1 MTPTIHAAVIGFGP
15 GGRVFHAP
23 FLHAIEGLE
32 LTAILQRHGDE
43 ATQAYPDTRIV
54 RSLEELLALPKLELV
69 AISTPP
75 TTHFELARKC
85 LEANKHVVIDK
96 PFVATSEQA
105 RELID
110 LARSKKLVL
119 SAFQNRRSDGDFLT
133 LQKLLA
139 SGELGRL
146 VSMESRFERYRPE
159 LRGDIWKEKDEPGN
173 GLLLDIGSHLV
184 DQALVL
190 FGTPSAV
197 TADVRFDRDGTA
209 VSDGFA
215 ILLHY
220 PRLRVY
226 LHATLLAASP
236 GPRYVLHGTKG
247 SYVKFGL
254 DPQED
259 ALKSGATLGCPHW
272 GEEQESAWGK
282 LTIMQ
287 NGIVTE
293 KSVPTLPGDYRPYY
307 ENVRDAIWGKAALAV
322 PAEQGWR
329 IIRLLELALE
339 SSQQQRT
346 ISCESLGAT
355 PRRNTR

>member
-1 MTPTIHAAVIGFGP
+1 MTTTIHAGVIGFGP

-43 ATQAYPDTRIV
+43 AAQAYPDTRIV

-75 TTHFELARKC
+75 TTHFELARQC

-96 PFVATSEQA
+96 PFVATSAQA
-105 RELID
+105 RQLME
-110 LARSKKLVL
+110 LARSKKLAL
-119 SAFQNRRSDGDFLT
+119 SAFQNRRWDGDFLT

-139 SGELGRL
+139 SGELGRV

-159 LRGDIWKEKDEPGN
+159 LRGDIWKEKNEPGN
-173 GLLLDIGSHLV
+173 GLLHDIGSHLV
-184 DQALVL
+184 DQAMVL
-190 FGTPSAV
+190 FGAPKAV
-197 TADVRFDRDGTA
+197 TADVRYDRDGTA
-209 VSDGFA
+209 VNDGFA
-215 ILLHY
+215 IQLHY
-220 PRLRVY
+220 PRLRVSLY
-226 LHATLLAASP
+226 ASLLTCAP
-236 GPRYVLHGTKG
+236 GPRFVVHGTTG
-247 SYVKFGL
+247 SYVKYGL

-259 ALKSGATLGCPHW
+259 ALKGGATLGGPHW
-272 GEEQESAWGK
+272 GEEPESAWGK

-287 NGIVTE
+287 NGTATE

-329 IIRLLELALE
+329 TIRLLELALE